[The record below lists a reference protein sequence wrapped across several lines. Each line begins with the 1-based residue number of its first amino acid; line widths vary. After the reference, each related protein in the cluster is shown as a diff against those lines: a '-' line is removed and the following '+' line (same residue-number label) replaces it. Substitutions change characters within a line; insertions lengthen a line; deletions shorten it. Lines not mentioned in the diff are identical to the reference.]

1 MRCSC
6 DELKRTLQQGPACR
20 CPRNQT
26 NGRNAYY
33 LQHEVSLHGKL
44 VLDKAGDELILSPKW
59 SFVATRPDQGVDWRR
74 GATTPRFSETRRTA
88 RGGGRKRRRSDRQRL
103 GGRRNEPRSDWVRFV
118 YTRIVCTV
126 CAARHMFWEPKRYL
140 LRTKRAP
147 PCKLDEFFFYCVA
160 GTMCSPPLPHGDG
173 RFPARFFQIVSRARR
188 GGGARRREKSG
199 PCIHAVGARMC
210 VRCIV
215 HTFVQRRVESARAK
229 ASRWRGSALARLR
242 DLDMSKTS
250 GRPSSLFGEKLGN
263 QVKTATMVAFSDD
276 ELRDDRLMEGQRL
289 QLNPVVD
296 PSPTTRGVHFPRAG
310 ARVAAPRSS
319 SSPPTRPSSPAP
331 RRTGPRIEKT
341 TGVAQEENTT
351 RNKLEANNTD
361 DGSGDKPPPRASS
374 AGRWASRR
382 AQDSG
387 GLGGRGAGT
396 NHHHHRGENSHHADR
411 HRHRRN
417 EGKVGL
423 LLAATNL
430 RRRASPPSTTSQ
442 RRGDGGGGG
451 SCGSTSEGGGGGM
464 SRRQAKARSDREA
477 DARATIA
484 EMDRAFRRDVVLG

>member
-1 MRCSC
+1 M
-6 DELKRTLQQGPACR
+6 
-20 CPRNQT
+20 
-26 NGRNAYY
+26 
-33 LQHEVSLHGKL
+33 GKIC
-44 VLDKAGDELILSPKW
+44 VH
-59 SFVATRPDQGVDWRR
+59 TY
-74 GATTPRFSETRRTA
+74 
-88 RGGGRKRRRSDRQRL
+88 
-103 GGRRNEPRSDWVRFV
+103 FV
-118 YTRIVCTV
+118 YSLCNTTQGFGSRNNTYFELNAEPSPLPPCNLDGKVFFVSWKPC
-126 CAARHMFWEPKRYL
+126 ARHPS
-140 LRTKRAP
+140 RTGTDVSP
-147 PCKLDEFFFYCVA
+147 LDSSKSFRVGWGAQER
-160 GTMCSPPLPHGDG
+160 TIRPLHL
-173 RFPARFFQIVSRARR
+173 
-188 GGGARRREKSG
+188 
-199 PCIHAVGARMC
+199 HAVGARMC

-242 DLDMSKTS
+242 DLDMSKAS

-296 PSPTTRGVHFPRAG
+296 PSPTTRTVHFPRAG

-319 SSPPTRPSSPAP
+319 SSPTRPSSPAP
-331 RRTGPRIEKT
+331 RRTGPRIEPKN
-341 TGVAQEENTT
+341 TGVAQEEYTT
-351 RNKLEANNTD
+351 RHKLEANNTD
-361 DGSGDKPPPRASS
+361 DGRGDKPPPRASS

-411 HRHRRN
+411 HRNRRN

-430 RRRASPPSTTSQ
+430 SRRVSPSSTTSQ

-451 SCGSTSEGGGGGM
+451 SGGSTSEGGGGGM
-464 SRRQAKARSDREA
+464 SRRQAETRSDREA
-477 DARATIA
+477 EARATID
-484 EMDRAFRRDVVLG
+484 EMDRAFRRNVVLG